1 MTKIIFLIILFFIN
15 IVDVIYSNS
24 NIKND
29 SNFDTTLLEAMNIAT
44 ASDRPLSIEDIIMA
58 KAKENE
64 KLRPLNETID
74 VDNENNDEINKTIKE
89 NENST
94 NINNNNELIV
104 TKVSPD
110 GSILFS
116 YTNSDQNLQKSNNSQ
131 INFVNDKINSL
142 EFDTKNLFDLNNQTT
157 NSKMLENYKQTQLK
171 VVDFDDN
178 LKQKFNIEKNKEK
191 IVFDF
196 YRIVGT
202 FKNTSKSNFNELK
215 FIEEKVETS
224 TLISLKMNEAN
235 HSNKSN
241 FKNKE
246 PNITKISDFKRD
258 INLHNSILSQ
268 GNFGVT
274 VRYFSYQ
281 NYAVLLPLIM
291 FFL

>member
-1 MTKIIFLIILFFIN
+1 
-15 IVDVIYSNS
+15 
-24 NIKND
+24 
-29 SNFDTTLLEAMNIAT
+29 MNIAT